1 MKTKLIKLWYWILH
15 VLWINRKSVYS
26 SVSAYIKEWRFDWKI
41 TFEDFKFVTDRFKN
55 DWVVEHKELE
65 EQMYGASVL
74 NTIQENK
81 CKFLYLTEQKWR
93 ECVPQTLC
101 RDINY
106 NIKNPLDSTK
116 PLLDI
121 DKINQY
127 IKEMATLWIYKEWKG
142 SSIPEVAE
150 FLRKK
155 LKLDFNINVLYL
167 KIPFGSAKYS
177 ELMDKWYMAVTCWK
191 MSDKYIADFR
201 YEWEI
206 NENYSFKE
214 EYKYSHAFATYTLT
228 GVQKFVDN
236 YKDTF
241 SINNIY
247 NNKRYADFVKNGVFL
262 PNVYVMVDWDNFDY
276 ITPKQEMKN
285 RITYI
290 PKNSDSKKE
299 EQEKIDTLLRYIDIG
314 YECYFQKVNSFET
327 VVGELIIAG
336 KINNL
341 KL

>member
-1 MKTKLIKLWYWILH
+1 MKNKLIQFWYWILH
-15 VLWINRKSVYS
+15 VLWIKRDTIYS
-26 SVSAYIKEWRFDWKI
+26 FFVDYVKAWRFDWKI

-81 CKFLYLTEQKWR
+81 CKLLYLTEQKWW
-93 ECVPQTLC
+93 ECVMHSLC
-101 RDINY
+101 RDVNY
-106 NIKNPLDSTK
+106 NIINPIDSMK

-127 IKEMATLWIYKEWKG
+127 IKEMATLWIYVEWKG
-142 SSIPEVAE
+142 SSIPQVAE

-155 LKLDFNINVLYL
+155 LKLDFNINALYL
-167 KIPFGSAKYS
+167 KIPFDSDKYK

-206 NENYSFKE
+206 NQNYTFKE
-214 EYKYSHAFATYTLT
+214 EYKYSHAFATYLLT
-228 GVQKFVDN
+228 SWEQKFVDN

-247 NNKRYADFVKNGVFL
+247 NNKIYADFVKNWVFL
-262 PNVYVMVDWDNFDY
+262 PNVYVMVDGDNFDY

-290 PKNSDSKKE
+290 WKNSE
-299 EQEKIDTLLRYIDIG
+299 EQETIDTLLRYIDIW
-314 YECYFQKVNSFET
+314 YECYFQKVNSFEKI
-327 VVGELIIAG
+327 VGELIIAG

-341 KL
+341 KLN

>member
-1 MKTKLIKLWYWILH
+1 MKTKLIQFWYWILH
-15 VLWINRKSVYS
+15 SLWIKRDSIYS
-26 SVSAYIKEWRFDWKI
+26 FFVDYMKAWRLDGKV

-74 NTIQENK
+74 QTIRDNI
-81 CKFLYLTEQKWR
+81 CKFLYLTEQKGR
-93 ECVPQTLC
+93 ECVIHALC
-101 RDINY
+101 RIINF
-106 NIKNPLDSTK
+106 NIKNPFDSTK

-155 LKLDFNINVLYL
+155 LKLDFWINVLYL
-167 KIPFGSAKYS
+167 KIPFGSDKYK
-177 ELMDKWYMAVTCWK
+177 ELLDKWYMAVTCWK

-201 YEWEI
+201 YEGEI
-206 NENYSFKE
+206 NENYTFKE
-214 EYKYSHAFATYTLT
+214 EYKYSHALATYTLT
-228 GVQKFVDN
+228 WWVQKFVDN

-241 SINNIY
+241 SVNNIY
-247 NNKRYADFVKNGVFL
+247 NNKRYADFVKNWVFL
-262 PNVYVMVDWDNFDY
+262 PNVYIIVDWDNFDF
-276 ITPKQEMKN
+276 ISPKEQLKQ
-285 RITYI
+285 RITYTA
-290 PKNSDSKKE
+290 KSTD
-299 EQEKIDTLLRYIDIG
+299 EQEKIDALKKYINIG
-314 YECYFQKVNSFET
+314 YEPYFQKINSFECI
-327 VVGELIIAG
+327 VGELIIAG

-341 KL
+341 KI

>member
-1 MKTKLIKLWYWILH
+1 MKTKLIQFWYWILH

-26 SVSAYIKEWRFDWKI
+26 SVSAYIKSWRFDGKI

-74 NTIQENK
+74 NTIKYNN
-81 CKFLYLTEQKWR
+81 CKYLYLTEQKWW

-106 NIKNPLDSTK
+106 NIKNPLDNTK

-167 KIPFGSAKYS
+167 KIPFGSDKYK

-191 MSDKYIADFR
+191 MSNEYIADFR
-201 YEWEI
+201 YEWII
-206 NENYSFKE
+206 NQNYTFLEKLL
-214 EYKYSHAFATYTLT
+214 YSHAFATYLQDWN
-228 GVQKFVDN
+228 QKFVDN
-236 YKDTF
+236 YKNTF

-247 NNKRYADFVKNGVFL
+247 KNQIYADFIKHSIFL

-290 PKNSDSKKE
+290 GKDNE
-299 EQEKIDTLLRYIDIG
+299 EKEKIDTLLRYIDIG
-314 YECYFQKVNSFET
+314 YKCYFQKVNSFET

>member
-1 MKTKLIKLWYWILH
+1 MKTKLIQFWYWILH
-15 VLWINRKSVYS
+15 ILWIKRDSIYS
-26 SVSAYIKEWRFDWKI
+26 FTSDYIKAGRFDGKI

-55 DWVVEHKELE
+55 DWVVENKELE

-74 NTIQENK
+74 QTIRENDCK
-81 CKFLYLTEQKWR
+81 CLYLTEQKGW
-93 ECVPQTLC
+93 ECVIHSLC
-101 RDINY
+101 RVINF
-106 NIKNPLDSTK
+106 NIKNPIDSTK

-127 IKEMATLWIYKEWKG
+127 IKEMATLWIYKDWKG

-155 LKLDFNINVLYL
+155 LKLDFNINALYL
-167 KIPFGSAKYS
+167 KISFNSDKYK
-177 ELMDKWYMAVTCWK
+177 ELLDKWYMAVTCWK

-206 NENYSFKE
+206 NENYTFKE
-214 EYKYSHAFATYTLT
+214 DYKYSHAFATYTLT
-228 GVQKFVDN
+228 WWVQKFVDN

-247 NNKRYADFVKNGVFL
+247 NNKRYADFVKNWVFL
-262 PNVYVMVDWDNFDY
+262 PNVYIIVDWDNFDF
-276 ITPKQEMKN
+276 ISPKEQLKQ

-290 PKNSDSKKE
+290 AKNPN
-299 EQEKIDTLLRYIDIG
+299 EQEKIDTLKRKIDLW
-314 YECYFQKVNSFET
+314 YTPVFQKINEYC
-327 VVGELIIAG
+327 VVCDEVMNGY
-336 KINNL
+336 NL
-341 KL
+341 WFKE